1 MKFDLAGFAA
11 HMLTI
16 EKDLNVAAE
25 RTVMRGAALIQKKA
39 KAQMGHEQ
47 PYWPALKPETIA
59 RKAQGNTPLLETG
72 ELRASIEMS
81 GPFHEGPRTVSA
93 YVGSNNP
100 KAAWHEF
107 GTGHVPPRPFLGPAA
122 IGAEKQIHEI
132 AQREIAKA
140 FEGGRNYHEL
150 REIFHAVHRAY
161 EAGKDLFESL
171 GEDEDEK

>member
-47 PYWPALKPETIA
+47 PYWPALKPETIS
-59 RKAQGNTPLLETG
+59 RKARGNTPLLETG
-72 ELRASIEMS
+72 ELRASIEVS
-81 GPFHEGPRTVSA
+81 GPYREGARTVSA

-122 IGAEKQIHEI
+122 IGAERQIHEI
-132 AQREIAKA
+132 AQREVAKA
-140 FEGGRNYHEL
+140 FAGGKHYHEL
-150 REIFHAVHRAY
+150 REILHAAEKAWHAV
-161 EAGKDLFESL
+161 KDLAESI
-171 GEDEDEK
+171 GEDDK